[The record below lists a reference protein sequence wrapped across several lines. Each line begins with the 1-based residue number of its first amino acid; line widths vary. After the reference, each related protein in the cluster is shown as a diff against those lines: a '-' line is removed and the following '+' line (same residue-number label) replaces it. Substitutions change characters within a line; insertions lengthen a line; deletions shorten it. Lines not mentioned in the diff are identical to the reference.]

1 MSNKIS
7 NIGTRTTTTH
17 PGSYEIKEALVYP
30 SNQQGTNPVKFAGVK
45 DGVTADMIMK
55 MEMTEDLSTPYI
67 RGSIFIQDSAN
78 ILQRLKLNG
87 GERLEITVQRSNIIK
102 GSNQPTKN
110 QKWILDTRI
119 TEINDYS
126 RQYASRQFYR
136 LNFVSPQLVISNAKT
151 LKSSFDG
158 IIGDLLLDIMNSVGI
173 SETKGVFNTSTK
185 QSIKG
190 VYPMMKPLK
199 AATWLLNNAYTS
211 DGMPFFLYETCHKGM
226 HLDDLGSMYDK
237 EVYQTYEFKN
247 YYEFKQGTAEYYD
260 ELSKRILKFSSPY
273 NYSQFANVGS
283 GVYASRGNFLDIY
296 NKTYKSVDYNYD
308 SKTKDTLNEH
318 PPHSLNDKIQDKF
331 LDELNDAKEYYVNLN
346 PGAFSKEVDSN
357 QVRTELA
364 TGETAFFLMDNFH
377 SPLNI
382 TILEGEANYMA
393 MHTQTMEM
401 DVHGDFGLEVG
412 KVIQI
417 DISKATSANTDNEI
431 NMRDKF
437 LGGKYLIKKIV
448 SNFEQEF
455 KQTLTLVR
463 DSLPVNIDSVP
474 VVEEASNET
483 Q

>member
-1 MSNKIS
+1 MSKIS
-7 NIGTRTTTTH
+7 NIGTKSATTH

-30 SNQQGTNPVKFAGVK
+30 SNQQGTNPIRFAGVK

-87 GERLEITVQRSNIIK
+87 GERLELTVQRSNLLK
-102 GSNQPTKN
+102 ENNQPTKN
-110 QKWILDTRI
+110 QKWKLDTII
-119 TEINDYS
+119 TEINGYS

-158 IIGDLLLDIMNSVGI
+158 IIGDLITDIMNGLGI
-173 SETKGVFNTSTK
+173 TETAGIFNISTK
-185 QSIKG
+185 QSVKG

-199 AATWLLNNAYTS
+199 AATWLLNNAYTAN
-211 DGMPFFLYETCHKGM
+211 GMPFFLYETCHKGM
-226 HLDDLGSMYDK
+226 HLDDLGSMYEK

-247 YYEFKQGTAEYYD
+247 YYEFQQGSAEYYD
-260 ELSKRILKFSSPY
+260 ELSKRILKISSPY

-296 NKTYKSVDYNYD
+296 DKTYKTVNYNYKIEN
-308 SKTKDTLNEH
+308 KTTLNQH
-318 PPHSLNDKIQDKF
+318 PPFSLNEKIQDKF
-331 LDELNDAKEYYVNLN
+331 LDELNDAKDYYVNLN
-346 PGAFSKEVDSN
+346 SGAFS
-357 QVRTELA
+357 RELTSVEIPVLKA
-364 TGETAFFLMDNFH
+364 GATAFLSKSNFH
-377 SPLNI
+377 APLNI

-393 MHTQTMEM
+393 MHTHTMEIV
-401 DVHGDFGLEVG
+401 VHGDFGLEVG

-417 DISKATSANTDNEI
+417 DISKATSIQNLENEI
-431 NMRDKF
+431 NMIDKF
-437 LGGKYLIKKIV
+437 IGGKYLIKKIV

-474 VVEEASNET
+474 VVEEKK
-483 Q
+483 